1 MTPFISFFRGGGVKV
16 GIFYFLSFIAGQAHE
31 ILDYV
36 KEALIDSTMQNVFMD
51 DVTKSKA
58 KAKVGNI
65 NIFLRRSKTENK
77 NPLRP
82 QNKYMLVFYIHCN
95 HNSKSLR

>member
-1 MTPFISFFRGGGVKV
+1 M
-16 GIFYFLSFIAGQAHE
+16 
-31 ILDYV
+31 

-65 NIFLRRSKTENK
+65 NIFVRRSKTENK
-77 NPLRP
+77 TPLEP
-82 QNKYMLVFYIHCN
+82 PNKYACPLYP
-95 HNSKSLR
+95 S

>member
-1 MTPFISFFRGGGVKV
+1 MLYYFKV
-16 GIFYFLSFIAGQAHE
+16 GIFYFLSFFLFGQAHE

-65 NIFLRRSKTENK
+65 NIFVRRSKTENK
-77 NPLRP
+77 NPLGP
-82 QNKYMLVFYIHCN
+82 TNKYA
-95 HNSKSLR
+95 SLLYPL